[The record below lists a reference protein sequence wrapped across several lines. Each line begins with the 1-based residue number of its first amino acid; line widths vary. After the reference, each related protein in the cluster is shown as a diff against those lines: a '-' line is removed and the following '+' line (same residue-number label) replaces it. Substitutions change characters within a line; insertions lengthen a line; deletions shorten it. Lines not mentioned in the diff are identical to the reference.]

1 MLNILSSFIDFI
13 CSQEVE
19 SAYRI
24 FGLWESIDDAKGGP
38 FQGYI
43 FYDYEN
49 DRTFYISYIVFN
61 PGGKKA
67 FYMRQMEMIAKTID
81 IS

>member
-1 MLNILSSFIDFI
+1 MNIEFDDFND
-13 CSQEVE
+13 E

-61 PGGKKA
+61 PGGKSERYSKA
-67 FYMRQMEMIAKTID
+67 SSLLK
-81 IS
+81 

>member
-1 MLNILSSFIDFI
+1 MISMMNQLID
-13 CSQEVE
+13 
-19 SAYRI
+19 

-61 PGGKKA
+61 PEEKSILYAPNGN
-67 FYMRQMEMIAKTID
+67 D
-81 IS
+81 C

>member
-1 MLNILSSFIDFI
+1 MISMMNQLIEFL
-13 CSQEVE
+13 V
-19 SAYRI
+19 YV
-24 FGLWESIDDAKGGP
+24 ESIDDAKGGP

-67 FYMRQMEMIAKTID
+67 FYMRQMEMMLKQ
-81 IS
+81 